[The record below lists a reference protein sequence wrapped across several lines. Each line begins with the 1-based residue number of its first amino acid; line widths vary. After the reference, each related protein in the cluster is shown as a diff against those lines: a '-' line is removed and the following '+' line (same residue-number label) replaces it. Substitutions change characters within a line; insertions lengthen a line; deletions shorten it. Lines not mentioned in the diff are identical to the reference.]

1 MTGIFNGIKE
11 LIANFKAII
20 TAFQMV
26 INFIV
31 TVVKSLGQLV
41 RLLVKIVTNVD
52 ILLGTLPVWLVAF
65 GTVTVGASILYLIIG
80 RETGK

>member
-41 RLLVKIVTNVD
+41 RLLIKIVANVD

>member
-20 TAFQMV
+20 TAFQMI

-31 TVVKSLGQLV
+31 TLVKSMGQLV
-41 RLLVKIVTNVD
+41 RLLVSVVSNVD

-65 GTVTVGASILYLIIG
+65 GTLTVGASILYLVIG